1 MNLADYMLNLTNKS
15 VPKIVEESFTEILF
29 FIKLAAKNGK
39 LEYRYSCLGER
50 YDVVEI
56 LINRLKLEGFKVRTI
71 THAYSNTSVD
81 YIIINWGDGHINAI
95 S

>member
-15 VPKIVEESFTEILF
+15 IPEIAEKSFTEILF
-29 FIKLAAKNGK
+29 SIKLAAKNGK

-56 LINRLKLEGFKVRTI
+56 LIKRLKLEGFKVRT
-71 THAYSNTSVD
+71 TTYAYNNTSVD